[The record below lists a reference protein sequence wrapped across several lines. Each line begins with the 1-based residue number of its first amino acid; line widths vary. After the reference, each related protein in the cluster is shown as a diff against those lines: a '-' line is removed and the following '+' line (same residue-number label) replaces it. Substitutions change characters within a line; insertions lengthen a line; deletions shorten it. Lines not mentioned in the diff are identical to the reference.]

1 MTTRLPNKSPCPV
14 CRKMLDAASALDG
27 SNDGPTPGDVTVCI
41 NCGMVLKFT
50 QTLGLAIATPQDVN
64 ELSYEQAV
72 QIAKA
77 QQFILRQH
85 AISRAMNN

>member
-1 MTTRLPNKSPCPV
+1 MTTRLPNKPHCPV

-27 SNDGPTPGDVTVCI
+27 SNDGPTPGDVTICI

-50 QTLGLAIATPQDVN
+50 KTLGLTVATPQDVDQ
-64 ELSYEQAV
+64 LSYEQAV

-77 QQFILRQH
+77 QQFILHRYAARQ
-85 AISRAMNN
+85 AMNN